1 MKKLIIVI
9 TMMALVSSSLL
20 ALPTQAL
27 RVPRVRSH
35 SHTNSQPINQ
45 DDISRLDRVD
55 QKLNKFLKVYQED
68 SATVREVREAAIDA
82 RLELDTL
89 KGVQFSKGLGDG
101 YLKAADGI
109 KAKAGELAELLKQLV
124 TSLRSSN
131 DAQTKEF
138 LNKQF
143 PDKFNNA
150 LKEYHAAIEALNKAV
165 DEANKSQARTHNLL
179 YLGQVAVAVIVAV
192 AAFVWAFRKK
202 EPTASLTKAR
212 RLFAY
217 CSVVPVIATGIMY
230 GSSVMSGTVQTGKD
244 SGMSLLYTLVLVG
257 VGGMI
262 HAGRTYYRLKKELA
276 ASGAPQPGASL

>member
-143 PDKFNNA
+143 PDKFNNV

-165 DEANKSQARTHNLL
+165 DEANKSQVRTHNLL

-262 HAGRTYYRLKKELA
+262 HAGRTYYHLKKELA
-276 ASGAPQPGASL
+276 ASGASQPGASL

>member
-101 YLKAADGI
+101 YLKAANGI
-109 KAKAGELAELLKQLV
+109 KAKAGELAELLKQIV

-217 CSVVPVIATGIMY
+217 CSVVPVIATSIMY

-262 HAGRTYYRLKKELA
+262 HAGRTYYHLKKELA
-276 ASGAPQPGASL
+276 ASGASQPGASL